1 MPLMRTVIETP
12 TFQRQAERFWSTDE
26 KVALTAWIS
35 GNLK

>member
-1 MPLMRTVIETP
+1 MRTVIETP

-26 KVALTAWIS
+26 RLAFKAWIP